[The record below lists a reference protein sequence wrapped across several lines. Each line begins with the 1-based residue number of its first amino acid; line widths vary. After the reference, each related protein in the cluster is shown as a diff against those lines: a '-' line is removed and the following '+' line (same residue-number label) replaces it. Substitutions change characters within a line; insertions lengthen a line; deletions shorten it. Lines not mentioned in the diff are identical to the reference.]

1 VTDSSNGWK
10 RFFEWCGQVAPATV
24 VLGAIIGLIIYVIHV
39 ETSDLRHDSADMK
52 ARIADLESA
61 LKGTDKEFKDQL
73 FKTNDRID
81 QVLSRALERTFPATR
96 GTKPTVGSL
105 EKGAQIISIAK
116 ATNSVIDR
124 TVLAKYGSVVS
135 EWSEDPLL
143 SALAWRDLSEVA
155 NYRSFLNADFVPTPN
170 DLTTWPEN
178 GNYRISVNTRPN
190 PSVSGPA
197 LAFRILFSG
206 GRVGPEYSA
215 RLETLSEPQSASSN
229 VGLFVMQEGSD
240 SLVLDG
246 MYMKNVIVRNAHVF
260 YGGGPVRLE
269 NVSFVNC
276 IFTFV
281 KNKPTIK
288 LSNSILQAST
298 VSFSTVSPA

>member
-1 VTDSSNGWK
+1 MTDHSNGWK
-10 RFFEWCGQVAPATV
+10 RFFEWCAQVAPATL

-52 ARIADLESA
+52 ARIADLESE

-73 FKTNDRID
+73 AKTNDRID

-96 GTKPTVGSL
+96 GVKPTIGTL
-105 EKGAQIISIAK
+105 EKGAKIISIAK

-124 TVLAKYGSVVS
+124 IVLAKYGSIVS
-135 EWSEDPLL
+135 EWSEDPFLGAPAWSNL
-143 SALAWRDLSEVA
+143 SDVV
-155 NYRSFLNADFVPTPN
+155 NYRSFLNADFVPTPS
-170 DLTTWPEN
+170 DLTTWPGN
-178 GNYRISVNTRPN
+178 SNYRISVNARPN
-190 PSVSGPA
+190 PSVSGRV

-206 GRVGPEYSA
+206 GRVAPDHSA
-215 RLETLSEPQSASSN
+215 RLETLSSPQSASSN
-229 VGLFVMQEGSD
+229 VGLFVIQEGSD

-269 NVSFVNC
+269 DVSFVNC
-276 IFTFV
+276 IFTFA
-281 KNKPTIK
+281 KNKPSIK
-288 LSNSILQAST
+288 LSNSILQSSAVT
-298 VSFSTVSPA
+298 FSLVSPA